1 MSATMRLV
9 LCLCLFPWSGFA
21 QVGSPNVNLKDRWLI
36 SHEGKFVKATTT
48 STNTVFFW
56 IDARKEK
63 GGVLWLKG
71 RHAFSIFIN
80 SKLVVQ
86 AKGEVKLSV
95 DSLANIYSNQLFVG
109 LYSSF
114 GMHHLKSE
122 LQQSGQ
128 PPAVQEPILRKGNYF
143 LDFTILASLLIVV
156 GFTLLLRTNPT
167 LTFDYL
173 DVNKLFSFQDRD
185 ESTLALRIASSVN
198 LLIYFFC
205 SLFLAL
211 ILLVSFHLMDDRVL
225 IASKFAI
232 RSTAHGF
239 QQWFILSVIIFG
251 LLIIKLVWLM
261 VLNKLFGFR
270 DIVRIQFFNFVR
282 VILIA
287 MTVLTL
293 ITVFYFVANV
303 RDQNYFFQLFTI
315 LSIIF
320 CGGAVVMYFKL
331 MARMPYHFFH
341 LFSYLCAS
349 EIMPL
354 VVLIKVFFY

>member
-1 MSATMRLV
+1 MSATIRLV

-21 QVGSPNVNLKDRWLI
+21 QVGSPKVNLKDRWLI
-36 SHEGKFVKATTT
+36 SEEGKFVKATTT
-48 STNTVFFW
+48 STNSIFFW

-63 GGVLWLKG
+63 GSVLWLKG
-71 RHAFSIFIN
+71 RHAFSVFIN
-80 SKLVVQ
+80 SKLVVRG
-86 AKGEVKLSV
+86 KGEVKLSV
-95 DSLANIYSNQLFVG
+95 DSLANLYTNQLFIG

-114 GMHHLKSE
+114 GTYHLKSE
-122 LQQSGQ
+122 LQQNGEPS
-128 PPAVQEPILRKGNYF
+128 ADDEPILRKSNYF
-143 LDFTILASLLIVV
+143 LDFTILASMLLIV

-173 DVNKLFSFQDRD
+173 NVNKLFSFQDRD

-211 ILLVSFHLMDDRVL
+211 ILLVSFHLMGDQVL
-225 IASKFAI
+225 MSSKFTI

-251 LLIIKLVWLM
+251 FLIIKLVWLM
-261 VLNKLFGFR
+261 VLNSLFGFR

-287 MTVLTL
+287 MTVVTL

-303 RDQNYFFQLFTI
+303 RDQSYFFQLFTI

-320 CGGAVVMYFKL
+320 SSGAVVMYFKL